1 MAKKFTKPK
10 FMKQPHVVL
19 PVDKVPKWL
28 TDDSF
33 KKIIKFFFF
42 FNCYLGSC

>member
-42 FNCYLGSC
+42 L